1 MASAPAISTNAD
13 RQSCWPTPTAASWE
27 RRCTTANAALPGSQ
41 YIAAVLIDHR
51 FRHHGYGRE
60 LLVAVIGDALMRSGR
75 QYVNWVV
82 DPMNDV
88 MLRLSREVGMN
99 SVRTRMDTFSS
110 FIHDASGADFVRLAA

>member
-1 MASAPAISTNAD
+1 M
-13 RQSCWPTPTAASWE
+13 
-27 RRCTTANAALPGSQ
+27 
-41 YIAAVLIDHR
+41 IDHR

-110 FIHDASGADFVRLAA
+110 FIRDAAGNRLVRLAA